1 MSVTIVAMVN
11 NTHQTAS
18 LNYTT
23 SDTDTCPVEFV
34 DTNSTETK
42 IDVTTT
48 LFILFN
54 CIF

>member
-18 LNYTT
+18 WNNAN
-23 SDTDTCPVEFV
+23 SDMNDTCHA
-34 DTNSTETK
+34 DTNQTDTK
-42 IDVTTT
+42 IDVTT

-54 CIF
+54 FIF

>member
-18 LNYTT
+18 WNNAN
-23 SDTDTCPVEFV
+23 SDMNDTCHADTNQTDT
-34 DTNSTETK
+34 N

-54 CIF
+54 FIF